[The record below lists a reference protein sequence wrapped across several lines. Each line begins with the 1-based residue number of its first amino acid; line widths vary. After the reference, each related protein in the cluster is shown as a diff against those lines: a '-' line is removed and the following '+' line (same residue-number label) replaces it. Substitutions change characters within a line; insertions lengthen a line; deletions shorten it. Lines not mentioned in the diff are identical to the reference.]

1 MVQPSSEFSMGLQE
15 ASPSKEAVSE
25 RHSGPVT
32 GRTGYWR
39 VFGRCFKLGMAAL
52 LAFVSLRSITSE
64 QGYIG
69 TNNAVL
75 SSQITMLRAPIEGYV
90 TTGELAAGQSVER
103 SSVLET
109 ILNAQPND
117 TALAD
122 LEGDLKRLVRQ
133 REAAQLQQNALS
145 ALLTEL
151 DNRAAVG
158 NAAQVSRISA
168 NIELYR
174 EKTASAETHRDQMKR
189 DYERKVA
196 LLSSGNAAIADVDHV
211 RSDFVAATQEAAA
224 ALAAMRGE
232 ISSRDAARNGVLVE
246 PGSNDATYSIQRAD
260 EIRILLTQ
268 IERSIADLDAAADQA
283 REKLLN
289 HQRHEQTEASI
300 IAPISGIIWKV
311 GALNGERVSAGD
323 IALELVDRSHAF
335 VMASIPQ
342 YRIPDV
348 SLGMEAHFKFVGE
361 TSERVARVVSVGS
374 GGLTE
379 RTARFAAIPY
389 PEKDP
394 SAIVTLSPLS
404 PPNTAS
410 ECLVGRTARVLLPLK
425 EGTLLYAL
433 ARWVGLDQ
441 IWHWLA
447 S

>member
-1 MVQPSSEFSMGLQE
+1 MAQE
-15 ASPSKEAVSE
+15 AYSPKEAVSD
-25 RHSGPVT
+25 RPPVPIA
-32 GRTGYWR
+32 GRTVYWR
-39 VFGRCFKLGMAAL
+39 LLGRCFKLVMAAI
-52 LAFVSLRSITSE
+52 LAFVSVRAITSE

-109 ILNAQPND
+109 ILNARPDD

-133 REAAQLQQNALS
+133 REAAHLQQNALS
-145 ALLTEL
+145 TLLAEL

-168 NIELYR
+168 NIDLYR

-196 LLSSGNAAIADVDHV
+196 LLNSGNAAIADVDHV
-211 RSDFVAATQEAAA
+211 RSAFVAATQEAAA
-224 ALAAMRGE
+224 ALAAMQGE
-232 ISSRDAARNGVLVE
+232 ISSRDAARNGVLVA
-246 PGSNDATYSIQRAD
+246 PGSNDVTYSIQRAD

-268 IERSIADLDAAADQA
+268 IERSITDLDAAADQA

-311 GALNGERVSAGD
+311 GVLNGERVSAGD
-323 IALELVDRSHAF
+323 IALELVDCGHAF

-361 TSERVARVVSVGS
+361 TSGRVARVVSVES

-379 RTARFAAIPY
+379 RTERFAAIPN
-389 PEKDP
+389 PEKEP

-404 PPNTAS
+404 LPNTAS

-425 EGTLLYAL
+425 EGTLLDAL